1 MSRRPLRAESGGI
14 LLSIRLTPR
23 AARDGIDGVKDGP
36 DGPHIQARVRA
47 VPEDGRANAALVE
60 LVAAEIG
67 VPKSTLAV
75 VAGHTRRLKKLRIS
89 GDAASL
95 ESRLAAWLKRFE

>member
-1 MSRRPLRAESGGI
+1 MKGQPFRAENGGI
-14 LLSIRLTPR
+14 VLSVRLTPR
-23 AARDGIDGVKDGP
+23 ASRDGIDGVKDSPTGP
-36 DGPHIQARVRA
+36 FVQARVRA

-67 VPKSTLAV
+67 VAKSTLAV
-75 VAGHTRRLKKLRIS
+75 VAGHTHRLKKLRIS

-95 ESRLAAWLKRFE
+95 ASRLAAWLKRFE